1 MAILDK
7 WAKSE
12 ERNQMAKTTTVMS
25 VAELEQI
32 LENRKVKAIDLGK
45 RREELQK
52 QLDDL
57 DRQILEVMGDNRTIR
72 RRRRR
77 LKNEMSLRS
86 HVVEL
91 LGKSKKG
98 FSMADLT
105 SKIMDSGYKTSSR
118 NFRNV
123 LYQCLYNTDG
133 VTFDQSSGCYK
144 MKN

>member
-1 MAILDK
+1 
-7 WAKSE
+7 
-12 ERNQMAKTTTVMS
+12 MAKTAGVMS

-32 LENRKVKAIDLGK
+32 LEDRKVKAIDLGK

-52 QLDDL
+52 QLDEI
-57 DRQILEVMGDNRTIR
+57 DRQILEVMGDNRVVR

-86 HVVEL
+86 HVLEL

-98 FSMADLT
+98 FSMVDLT
-105 SKIMDSGYKTSSR
+105 TKIMEAGYKSSSR

-123 LYQCLYNTDG
+123 LYQCLYNTEG
-133 VTFDQSSGCYK
+133 VTFDQATGCYK
-144 MKN
+144 LK

>member
-1 MAILDK
+1 
-7 WAKSE
+7 
-12 ERNQMAKTTTVMS
+12 MAKTAGVMS

-32 LENRKVKAIDLGK
+32 LEDRKVKAMDLGK

-52 QLDDL
+52 QLDEI
-57 DRQILEVMGDNRTIR
+57 DRQILEVMGDNRVIR

-86 HVVEL
+86 HVLEL

-98 FSMADLT
+98 YSMADLT
-105 SKIMDSGYKTSSR
+105 AKIMEAGYKSSSR

-123 LYQCLYNTDG
+123 LYQCLYNTEG
-133 VTFDQSSGCYK
+133 VTFDQASGCYK
-144 MKN
+144 MK

>member
-1 MAILDK
+1 
-7 WAKSE
+7 
-12 ERNQMAKTTTVMS
+12 MAKTAGVLS

-32 LENRKVKAIDLGK
+32 LETRKVKAIELGK

-52 QLDDL
+52 QLDEIDQ
-57 DRQILEVMGDNRTIR
+57 QILEVMGDNRIIK

-86 HVVEL
+86 HVLEL

-98 FSMADLT
+98 FSMADMT
-105 SKIMDSGYKTSSR
+105 RKITEAGYKSSSR

-123 LYQCLYNTDG
+123 LYQCLYNTEG
-133 VTFDQSSGCYK
+133 VTFDQESGCYK
-144 MKN
+144 MK

>member
-1 MAILDK
+1 
-7 WAKSE
+7 
-12 ERNQMAKTTTVMS
+12 MAKTTAVMS

-45 RREELQK
+45 RREDLQK

-86 HVVEL
+86 HVVEV

-105 SKIMDSGYKTSSR
+105 SKIMDAGYKTSSR

-133 VTFDQSSGCYK
+133 VTFDQTTGCYK
-144 MKN
+144 LHN

>member
-1 MAILDK
+1 M
-7 WAKSE
+7 AKS
-12 ERNQMAKTTTVMS
+12 AGIMS

-32 LENRKVKAIDLGK
+32 LEDRKVKAMDLGK

-52 QLDDL
+52 QLDEI
-57 DRQILEVMGDNRTIR
+57 DRQILEVMGDNRVIR

-86 HVVEL
+86 HVLEL

-105 SKIMDSGYKTSSR
+105 SKILDAGYKSSSR

-123 LYQCLYNTDG
+123 LYQCLYNTEG
-133 VTFDQSSGCYK
+133 VTFDQATGCYRLK
-144 MKN
+144 

>member
-1 MAILDK
+1 M
-7 WAKSE
+7 AKS
-12 ERNQMAKTTTVMS
+12 AGIMS

-32 LENRKVKAIDLGK
+32 LEDRKVKAMDLGK

-52 QLDDL
+52 QLDDI
-57 DRQILEVMGDNRTIR
+57 DRQILEVMGDNRVVR

-86 HVVEL
+86 HVLEM

-98 FSMADLT
+98 YSMADLT
-105 SKIMDSGYKTSSR
+105 SKILEAGYKSSSR

-123 LYQCLYNTDG
+123 LYQCLYNTEG
-133 VTFDQSSGCYK
+133 VTFDQATGCYK
-144 MKN
+144 LK

>member
-1 MAILDK
+1 M
-7 WAKSE
+7 AKST
-12 ERNQMAKTTTVMS
+12 AIMS
-25 VAELEQI
+25 VAELEQV
-32 LENRKVKAIDLGK
+32 LENRKTKALELGK
-45 RREELQK
+45 KREDLQK
-52 QLDDL
+52 QLDEI
-57 DRQILEVMGDNRTIR
+57 DREILEVLGDNRTIR

-86 HVVEL
+86 HVVEA

-105 SKIMDSGYKTSSR
+105 SKIMDAGYKSSSR

-133 VTFDQSSGCYK
+133 VTFDQTTGCYK
-144 MKN
+144 LKN

>member
-1 MAILDK
+1 
-7 WAKSE
+7 
-12 ERNQMAKTTTVMS
+12 MAKTSGVMS

-32 LENRKVKAIDLGK
+32 LDDRKVKALELGK

-52 QLDDL
+52 QLDEI
-57 DRQILEVMGDNRTIR
+57 DRQILEVMGDNRVVR

-77 LKNEMSLRS
+77 LKNDMSLRS
-86 HVVEL
+86 HVLEL

-105 SKIMDSGYKTSSR
+105 TKIIDAGYKSSSR

-123 LYQCLYNTDG
+123 LYQCLYNTQG
-133 VTFDQSSGCYK
+133 VTFDQATGCYK
-144 MKN
+144 LK

>member
-1 MAILDK
+1 
-7 WAKSE
+7 
-12 ERNQMAKTTTVMS
+12 MAKTAGVMS

-32 LENRKVKAIDLGK
+32 LEDRKVKAMDLGK

-52 QLDDL
+52 QLDEI
-57 DRQILEVMGDNRTIR
+57 DRQILEVMGDNRVIR

-86 HVVEL
+86 HVLEL

-98 FSMADLT
+98 YSMADLT
-105 SKIMDSGYKTSSR
+105 SKIMEAGYKSSSR

-123 LYQCLYNTDG
+123 LYQCLYNTEG
-133 VTFDQSSGCYK
+133 VTFDQASGCYK
-144 MKN
+144 MK

>member
-1 MAILDK
+1 
-7 WAKSE
+7 
-12 ERNQMAKTTTVMS
+12 MAKASGVMS

-32 LENRKVKAIDLGK
+32 LEDRKVKAVDLVK
-45 RREELQK
+45 RREDLQK
-52 QLDDL
+52 QLDDV
-57 DRQILEVMGDNRTIR
+57 DRQIVEVMGDNRVVR

-86 HVVEL
+86 HVQEL

-105 SKIMDSGYKTSSR
+105 SKIIDSGYKSSSR

-123 LYQCLYNTDG
+123 LYQCLYNTEG
-133 VTFDQSSGCYK
+133 VTFDQATGCYK
-144 MKN
+144 LKPAS

>member
-1 MAILDK
+1 
-7 WAKSE
+7 
-12 ERNQMAKTTTVMS
+12 MAKTAGVMS

-32 LENRKVKAIDLGK
+32 LEGRKVKAIDLGK

-52 QLDDL
+52 QIDEI
-57 DRQILEVMGDNRTIR
+57 DRQILEVMGDNRVVR

-86 HVVEL
+86 HVLEL

-98 FSMADLT
+98 YSMADLT
-105 SKIMDSGYKTSSR
+105 TKIIEAGYKSSSR

-123 LYQCLYNTDG
+123 LYQCLYNTEK
-133 VTFDQSSGCYK
+133 VTFDQASGCYK
-144 MKN
+144 LK

>member
-1 MAILDK
+1 
-7 WAKSE
+7 
-12 ERNQMAKTTTVMS
+12 MAKTTGVMS

-32 LENRKVKAIDLGK
+32 LEDRKVKAVDLGK

-52 QLDDL
+52 QLDEI
-57 DRQILEVMGDNRTIR
+57 DRQILEVMGDNRVVR

-86 HVVEL
+86 HVLEL

-105 SKIMDSGYKTSSR
+105 TRIMEAGYKSSSR

-123 LYQCLYNTDG
+123 LYQCLYNTEG
-133 VTFDQSSGCYK
+133 VTFDQASGCYK
-144 MKN
+144 LKPAQ

>member
-1 MAILDK
+1 
-7 WAKSE
+7 
-12 ERNQMAKTTTVMS
+12 MAKTAGVMS

-32 LENRKVKAIDLGK
+32 LEDRKVKAIDLGK

-52 QLDDL
+52 QLDEI
-57 DRQILEVMGDNRTIR
+57 DRQILEVMGDNRVIR

-86 HVVEL
+86 HVLEL

-98 FSMADLT
+98 YSMADLT
-105 SKIMDSGYKTSSR
+105 AKIMEAGYKSSSR

-123 LYQCLYNTDG
+123 LYQCLYNTEG
-133 VTFDQSSGCYK
+133 VTFDQATGCYK
-144 MKN
+144 LK

>member
-1 MAILDK
+1 M
-7 WAKSE
+7 AKS
-12 ERNQMAKTTTVMS
+12 NGVLS

-32 LENRKVKAIDLGK
+32 LEDRKVKALELGK

-52 QLDDL
+52 QLDEI
-57 DRQILEVMGDNRTIR
+57 DRQILEVMGDNRVIR

-77 LKNEMSLRS
+77 LKNDMSLRS

-105 SKIMDSGYKTSSR
+105 TKIVDSGYKSSSR

-123 LYQCLYNTDG
+123 LYQCLYNTPG
-133 VTFDQSSGCYK
+133 VTFDQASGCYK
-144 MKN
+144 MK

>member
-1 MAILDK
+1 
-7 WAKSE
+7 
-12 ERNQMAKTTTVMS
+12 MAKAAGVMS

-32 LENRKVKAIDLGK
+32 LEDRKVKAMDLGK

-52 QLDDL
+52 QLDEI
-57 DRQILEVMGDNRTIR
+57 DRQILEVMGDNRVVR

-86 HVVEL
+86 HVLEL

-98 FSMADLT
+98 YSMADLT
-105 SKIMDSGYKTSSR
+105 TKIMEAGYKSSSR

-123 LYQCLYNTDG
+123 LYQCLYNTEG
-133 VTFDQSSGCYK
+133 VTFDQASGCYK
-144 MKN
+144 LK

>member
-1 MAILDK
+1 
-7 WAKSE
+7 
-12 ERNQMAKTTTVMS
+12 MAKAAGVMS

-32 LENRKVKAIDLGK
+32 LEDRKVKAMDLGK

-52 QLDDL
+52 QLDEI
-57 DRQILEVMGDNRTIR
+57 DRQILEVMGDNRVVR

-86 HVVEL
+86 HVLEL

-98 FSMADLT
+98 YSMADLT
-105 SKIMDSGYKTSSR
+105 AKIMESGYKSSSR

-123 LYQCLYNTDG
+123 LYQCLYNTEG
-133 VTFDQSSGCYK
+133 VTFDQASGCYK
-144 MKN
+144 LKQS